1 MKLLLRQQ
9 PVARDLRA
17 VSAAMRMISDME
29 RIGDQAL
36 DIAEIARDMAPNHLG
51 SRTPMKEMAR
61 EAISMVTDSMDSF
74 VRGDLNLA
82 HGVIARDDRVDGL
95 FLQVREELTG
105 LIAAGEDGSVCLDML
120 MVAKYFERIGDHA
133 CNIAQWVEY
142 ALTGQYEE
150 D

>member
-1 MKLLLRQQ
+1 M
-9 PVARDLRA
+9 
-17 VSAAMRMISDME
+17 
-29 RIGDQAL
+29 
-36 DIAEIARDMAPNHLG
+36 
-51 SRTPMKEMAR
+51 
-61 EAISMVTDSMDSF
+61 
-74 VRGDLNLA
+74 
-82 HGVIARDDRVDGL
+82 
-95 FLQVREELTG
+95 REELTS